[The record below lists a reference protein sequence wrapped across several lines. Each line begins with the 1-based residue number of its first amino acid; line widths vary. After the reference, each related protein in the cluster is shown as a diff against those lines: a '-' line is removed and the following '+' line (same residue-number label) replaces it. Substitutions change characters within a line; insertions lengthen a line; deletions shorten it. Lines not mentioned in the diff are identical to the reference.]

1 MQDVLQDAIVALLNL
16 PEDKQESAARAI
28 LDFAC
33 DETGQG
39 VE

>member
-28 LDFAC
+28 LDFAS
-33 DETGQG
+33 DDATD

>member
-16 PEDKQESAARAI
+16 PEDRQKSAARAI
-28 LDFAC
+28 LNFAI
-33 DETGQG
+33 DDATD